1 MRAYKQHVLV
11 LCVKCKRPNTLA
23 RQASL
28 FRVNTSPG
36 NTAIHRAKDTATD
49 LTCLV
54 SIPHKDFVAIAG
66 IDQNTGEIAE
76 RKIAT
81 APTPAHAPIMRQIK
95 GLLRSYVDAV
105 GFLWILGNSIYGC
118 ILRNSFDLP
127 PTCTTVACNEHAGR
141 GSAHPDCFWVFQ
153 TR

>member
-1 MRAYKQHVLV
+1 MRAHKQHVLI
-11 LCVKCKRPNTLA
+11 LCVKGKRPNTLT

-28 FRVNTSPG
+28 FRVDTGPR

-66 IDQNTGEIAE
+66 IDQDTGEIAE

-81 APTPAHAPIMRQIK
+81 APAPAHAPIMRQIK
-95 GLLRSYVDAV
+95 GPLRSHVDAV
-105 GFLWILGNSIYGC
+105 AFLWILGHGIYGS
-118 ILRNSFDLP
+118 ILRNSFYLP
-127 PTCTTVACNEHAGR
+127 PTCTPIRHNG
-141 GSAHPDCFWVFQ
+141 
-153 TR
+153 